1 MKKLTKISAA
11 ALFALF
17 LTACDKPANKAA
29 EAPKAE
35 ATPAT
40 QPATE
45 APKAETA
52 VAEQAAK
59 TVDTQGAEEYKK
71 LLDWNASL
79 EKEIAAAN
87 NELQQKFSSG
97 DKAQIEAGYKA
108 FTAKVDDVI
117 KSLDALEFKNESIIA
132 FKEKVKSNLVL
143 SKDLIGDT
151 VALMANQ
158 TEEAKKA
165 FQAKTEALMQ
175 GGVELQKLQ
184 SELEQKFAH

>member
-29 EAPKAE
+29 EAPKVE

-87 NELQQKFSSG
+87 TELQQKFSSG
-97 DKAQIEAGYKA
+97 DKAQIEVGYKA

-184 SELEQKFAH
+184 SELDQKFAH

>member
-1 MKKLTKISAA
+1 MKTFTKISAA

-35 ATPAT
+35 TTPAT
-40 QPATE
+40 QPAAE

-52 VAEQAAK
+52 VVEHATK
-59 TVDTQGAEEYKK
+59 TVDAQGAAEYKK

-79 EKEIAAAN
+79 EKDISAAN
-87 NELQQKFSSG
+87 ADLQQKFSSG
-97 DKAQIEAGYKA
+97 DKAQIEAGYQA
-108 FTAKVDDVI
+108 FSAKVDDVL
-117 KSLDALEFKNESIIA
+117 KSLDALEFKNEAIIS
-132 FKEKVKSNLVL
+132 FKEKVRANLVL

-151 VALMANQ
+151 VALMSNQ

-175 GGVELQKLQ
+175 GGAELQKLQ
-184 SELEQKFAH
+184 AELQQKFAQ

>member
-108 FTAKVDDVI
+108 FTAKVDDVL

-132 FKEKVKSNLVL
+132 FKEKMKS
-143 SKDLIGDT
+143 
-151 VALMANQ
+151 NQ